1 MIVPRLIIAGT
12 HSGVG
17 KTTVTLAILA
27 ALKDRGRQVQPF
39 KVGPDFIDPG
49 HHSAATG
56 RLSRNLDGWMLGEAV
71 NREIFTRASA
81 DADLSIIEGMM
92 GLFDGSSP
100 VSEIGSTAEL
110 AKQLDAP
117 VILVIDGSAMA
128 RSAAAMVSGYA
139 TFDPA
144 LRVAGVLFN
153 RVSSEGHYMLL
164 KQAVEQEAKVE
175 VVGYMRPD
183 QAMTI
188 SDRHLGLVT
197 AMEQGT
203 GELYGRLA
211 KAAAKT
217 VDLDRVEAL
226 ARSVSKVVRG
236 NGIGVRETN
245 ATQRSPLLT
254 FHVSRFTSR
263 RVRIGVAYDQAFCF
277 YYPDNLELLE
287 AEGADVVK
295 FSPIKDQVLP
305 DVDMLY
311 LGGGYPELH
320 GERLSRNI
328 AMRKAIKTFADR
340 GGTIYAECGGMM
352 YLTQAIRDLAGT
364 SHEMVGLFTAV
375 AVMSREEMTLGYREL
390 QISQPCVLGETGVN
404 VRGHEFH
411 YSLVEPTG
419 QLQYACTL
427 RDAQGKSKGQD
438 GLVAGNTVGLYSHL
452 HFASQPKIA
461 ASLIASARMTTRASA
476 ASLGGVR

>member
-1 MIVPRLIIAGT
+1 MIVPRLVIAGT

-17 KTTVTLAILA
+17 KTTITLAIMA

-39 KVGPDFIDPG
+39 KAGPDFIDPG

-56 RLSRNLDGWMLGEAV
+56 RLSRNLDGWMLGETV

-81 DADLSIIEGMM
+81 DADLSILEGMM

-117 VILVIDGSAMA
+117 VLLVIDGSAMA

-139 TFDPA
+139 KFDPK
-144 LRVAGVLFN
+144 LRVVGVLFN
-153 RVSSEGHYMLL
+153 RVGSDGHYKLL
-164 KQAVEQEAKVE
+164 KEAVEQETDVM
-175 VVGYMRPD
+175 VVGYLRPD
-183 QAMTI
+183 PAMTI
-188 SDRHLGLVT
+188 SDRHLGLMT

-203 GELYGRLA
+203 DELYSRLA
-211 KAAAKT
+211 KAASET

-226 ARSVSKVVRG
+226 AQDVRG
-236 NGIGVRETN
+236 EALGVRGKRDSTGQDQN
-245 ATQRSPLLT
+245 RHTP
-254 FHVSRFTSR
+254 H

-277 YYPDNLELLE
+277 YYPENLELLE

-295 FSPIKDQVLP
+295 FSPINDQALP
-305 DVDMLY
+305 DADMLY

-320 GERLSRNI
+320 GERLAGNV
-328 AMRKAIKTFADR
+328 AMRTAIKTFAER

-352 YLTQAIRDLAGT
+352 YLTQAIRDLAGK
-364 SHEMVGLFTAV
+364 SHEMVGLFAAV
-375 AVMSREEMTLGYREL
+375 AVMSREKMTLGYREL
-390 QISQPCVLGETGVN
+390 QISQPCVLGEVGVN

-461 ASLIASARMTTRASA
+461 ASLIASARMTTHPSA
-476 ASLGGVR
+476 TSLGGVR

>member
-1 MIVPRLIIAGT
+1 MIIPRLVIAGT

-117 VILVIDGSAMA
+117 VLLVIDGSAMA

-139 TFDPA
+139 KFDPA

-153 RVSSEGHYMLL
+153 RVSSEGHYTLL
-164 KQAVEQEAKVE
+164 KEAIEQETDVM
-175 VVGYMRPD
+175 VVGYLQPD
-183 QAMTI
+183 PAVTI

-203 GELYGRLA
+203 DELYGRLA
-211 KAAAKT
+211 KAAAET
-217 VDLDRVEAL
+217 VDLDQIEAL
-226 ARSVSKVVRG
+226 ARLCRELTVVASQPVMR
-236 NGIGVRETN
+236 NH
-245 ATQRSPLLT
+245 S
-254 FHVSRFTSR
+254 SM
-263 RVRIGVAYDQAFCF
+263 VRIGVAQDQAFCF

-287 AEGADVVK
+287 AEGAELVK
-295 FSPIKDQVLP
+295 FSPMNDQMLP

-320 GERLSRNI
+320 GERLAENLG
-328 AMRKAIKTFADR
+328 MRTAIKTFAER

-352 YLTQAIRDLAGT
+352 YLTQAIRDLAGK
-364 SHEMVGLFTAV
+364 SHEMVGLFAAV
-375 AVMSREEMTLGYREL
+375 AVMSHEKMTLGYREL
-390 QISQPCVLGETGVN
+390 QISQPCVLGEVGVN

-461 ASLIASARMTTRASA
+461 ASLIASARLTILQAA
-476 ASLGGVR
+476 ASSGGKA

>member
-1 MIVPRLIIAGT
+1 MIAPRLVIAGT
-12 HSGVG
+12 QSGVG

-117 VILVIDGSAMA
+117 VLLVIDGSAMA

-144 LRVAGVLFN
+144 LRVVGVLFN

-164 KQAVEQEAKVE
+164 KQAVEQETKVK
-175 VVGYMRPD
+175 VVGYMRAD
-183 QAMTI
+183 QEMTI

-197 AMEQGT
+197 AIEQGT
-203 GELYGRLA
+203 GELYHRLA
-211 KAAAKT
+211 KAAAET

-226 ARSVSKVVRG
+226 AQDVRG
-236 NGIGVRETN
+236 EALGVRGKRDSAGQDQNRHT
-245 ATQRSPLLT
+245 P
-254 FHVSRFTSR
+254 H
-263 RVRIGVAYDQAFCF
+263 RVRIGVAYDQSFCF
-277 YYPDNLELLE
+277 YYPENLELLE
-287 AEGADVVK
+287 REGAELVK
-295 FSPIKDQVLP
+295 FSPID
-305 DVDMLY
+305 
-311 LGGGYPELH
+311 
-320 GERLSRNI
+320 
-328 AMRKAIKTFADR
+328 RK
-340 GGTIYAECGGMM
+340 
-352 YLTQAIRDLAGT
+352 
-364 SHEMVGLFTAV
+364 SVV
-375 AVMSREEMTLGYREL
+375 
-390 QISQPCVLGETGVN
+390 
-404 VRGHEFH
+404 
-411 YSLVEPTG
+411 
-419 QLQYACTL
+419 
-427 RDAQGKSKGQD
+427 
-438 GLVAGNTVGLYSHL
+438 
-452 HFASQPKIA
+452 
-461 ASLIASARMTTRASA
+461 
-476 ASLGGVR
+476 